1 MAAKKILK
9 PLQWLH
15 KLATIN
21 SILYDSKIISK
32 YPLKTPFQR
41 RLHQRKQF
49 LKILI
54 SNQPWQ
60 SDGDGKFWRAMRWG
74 GAGFLTS
81 QTLHYFLTR

>member
-1 MAAKKILK
+1 MAAGKILK

-15 KLATIN
+15 KLAAIN

-60 SDGDGKFWRAMRWG
+60 SDGDDKFWRAMRWG
-74 GAGFLTS
+74 GAGFLAS
-81 QTLHYFLTR
+81 QTLHYLLTR

>member
-1 MAAKKILK
+1 MSGGKIQK
-9 PLQWLH
+9 PLKWLH

-32 YPLKTPFQR
+32 YQFKTPLQR

-49 LKILI
+49 LKTLI
-54 SNQPWQ
+54 SNQVWQ

-74 GAGFLTS
+74 GAGFLAS
-81 QTLHYFLTR
+81 QTLHYLLTR

>member
-1 MAAKKILK
+1 MAAGKILK

-15 KLATIN
+15 KLAAIN

-32 YPLKTPFQR
+32 YRLKTPFQR

-60 SDGDGKFWRAMRWG
+60 SVGDGKFWRAMRWG
-74 GAGFLTS
+74 GAGFLAS

>member
-1 MAAKKILK
+1 MAARKILK
-9 PLQWLH
+9 SHQWLH
-15 KLATIN
+15 QLATIN

-74 GAGFLTS
+74 GAGFLAS
-81 QTLHYFLTR
+81 QTLHYLLTR